1 MKRQIFF
8 ILFTFFYL
16 TALTQVAW
24 LAETPPM
31 GWNSWDC
38 FGMDITDEE
47 LKATADYMAKHLK
60 KHGWEYVVL
69 DMGWYYGDG
78 LNTSNF
84 RMKKPPQHID
94 EYGRL
99 IPAIKEFP
107 SSAGGKGLKPV
118 ADYVHS
124 KGLKFG
130 LHIMRGI
137 PWQAVEQ
144 NTPIKGTRFRAQDI
158 ATNER
163 ACRWY
168 HGMVTVD
175 MTKPGAQEYYDSILE
190 LYAEWGVDYIKAD
203 DMLGNPYQTHHKE
216 EIEAVRKAIEKT
228 GRQIVLSL
236 SAGPVPVDIADH
248 LCQNAHMWRISGDM
262 WDDWHFIEKTFEYC
276 RQWQDYI
283 TPNHWP
289 DADML
294 PFGKLR
300 KNGTDGMLAR
310 VIGLEPEE
318 TINEYSRLTTDE
330 TYTVM
335 GLWSIFRSPL
345 MMGGNLMEN
354 SKHTLNLLTNREVL
368 KINQNSKNN
377 RELRANENE
386 IIWIAD
392 DPDSGGKY
400 VALFNIRK
408 ENSASIEVAWE
419 ELGISGEYKIRDLW
433 EKKNIGKF
441 ENKFEA
447 IVNPHGCGLYKLW
460 K

>member
-1 MKRQIFF
+1 MKNQILL
-8 ILFTFFYL
+8 ILTVLFYL
-16 TALTQVAW
+16 TSQAQVDQ
-24 LAETPPM
+24 LAKTPPM

-47 LKATADYMAKHLK
+47 LKSTADYMARHMK
-60 KHGWEYVVL
+60 KYGWEYVVL

-84 RMKKPPQHID
+84 KMEKPPQHID

-99 IPAIKEFP
+99 IPATRKFP
-107 SSAGGKGLKPV
+107 SSVSEKGLKPV
-118 ADYVHS
+118 ADYIHS

-137 PWQAVEQ
+137 PWQAVEK
-144 NTPIKGTRFRAQDI
+144 NTPIKGTQYKAQDI
-158 ATNER
+158 VTKER

-190 LYAEWGVDYIKAD
+190 LYAEWGVDFIKAD
-203 DMLGNPYQTHHKE
+203 DMLNPYHKE
-216 EIEAVRKAIEKT
+216 ERAAVRNAIEKK
-228 GRQIVLSL
+228 GRPIVLSL
-236 SAGPVPVDIADH
+236 SAGPVSVDIVDQ
-248 LCQNAHMWRISGDM
+248 LRQNAHMWRISGDM

-283 TPNHWP
+283 MPNHWP

-310 VIGLEPEE
+310 TLGLKPEE
-318 TINEYSRLTTDE
+318 TIDEYSRLTLDE

-354 SKHTLNLLTNREVL
+354 DKNTLKLLTNTEVL
-368 KINQNSKNN
+368 KVNQNSTNN
-377 RELRANENE
+377 RELKATENV
-386 IIWIAD
+386 IVWIAD
-392 DPDSGGKY
+392 DSDSGEKY
-400 VALFNIRK
+400 LALFNINK
-408 ENSASIEVAWE
+408 EYSLPIEVTWD
-419 ELGISGEYKIRDLW
+419 ELGITGEYKVRDLW
-433 EKKNIGKF
+433 RKKNVGKF
-441 ENKFEA
+441 EDKFVSS
-447 IVNPHGCGLYKLW
+447 VNPHGCGLYSLSK